1 MTRADVLGQAGP
13 QRETSSSYSLVM
25 GAPVR
30 RRVRGWWLAIAVG
43 ALVAVVLLAG
53 DRSGSCA
60 EYADSPGVCTSV
72 DEDPRTWILVGIGV
86 LVIIGA
92 LYRALRRR

>member
-1 MTRADVLGQAGP
+1 
-13 QRETSSSYSLVM
+13 M